1 MKQSALTLALVA
13 IALVAPAVAQER
25 VFEEPY
31 WTRRP
36 VIEALGRAELE
47 LPPNRASFSVSF
59 IETDRDADDAMQG
72 AVSRARIAYDAIKA
86 VAGDS
91 ARVTTSVTV
100 NAYYEQYRDR
110 DGDRVQNIR
119 PDKVEGYESTAS
131 VSVTV
136 TEIALAGEARAAAL
150 ALAPESSGNMRVY
163 LERTADVNRQ
173 AYEAAVADAAA
184 RARSSAMAA
193 GSSLGRLLVMQEGNG
208 PCLGRW
214 TSQPGRV
221 VGKVDFTPTA
231 TRQQTVTVTGSRV
244 SGVGFMSESPLL
256 NVAGEAITQG
266 NIDALNLP
274 SDQPPQ
280 TVQAQV
286 CAVYAAGP

>member
-13 IALVAPAVAQER
+13 LALVAPAIAQER

-59 IETDRDADDAMQG
+59 IETDRDADDAMQ
-72 AVSRARIAYDAIKA
+72 AVVSRARIAYDAIKA

-100 NAYYEQYRDR
+100 KAYYEQYRDR
-110 DGDRVQNIR
+110 DGDRVQNVR

-136 TEIALAGEARAAAL
+136 TDIALAGEARAAAL
-150 ALAPESSGNMRVY
+150 VLGPESSSYMRVS
-163 LERTADVNRQ
+163 LERTAEVNRQ

-184 RARSSAMAA
+184 RAKASATAA
-193 GSSLGRLLVMQEGNG
+193 GSSLGRLLVMQEGKG
-208 PCLGRW
+208 PCLGQW

-221 VGKVDFTPTA
+221 ARGYASAAPNASYESDA
-231 TRQQTVTVTGSRV
+231 RQNSIVVTGTRRSGGSR
-244 SGVGFMSESPLL
+244 E
-256 NVAGEAITQG
+256 EAVTITQDD
-266 NIDALNLP
+266 IDTLNLP